1 MTGRSKPHDKEV
13 VLESKQN
20 KNEFLE
26 ILSIIWDKK
35 KLISLLVLFFSC
47 VGFIYAFYIATPL
60 YSSSVTFYLNSNN
73 ESSDSQLLNLAS
85 QFGIGGVRNTK
96 NSLNVLDITTSRR
109 ILGLVVEKEWENDK
123 YPNKKMNL
131 IEYWGIEESE
141 PWILREHAISRAL
154 EHVSVH
160 KNNDTGLITITM
172 QAEEAQL
179 SADIV
184 NFITKT
190 VSDYIKAEIKNRS
203 TLSLDFIE
211 QRLLATKQELTLAE
225 NELQAFREKNRNTTN
240 SPALILTGV
249 RLERNVA
256 VKQEVFIALEQ
267 QKEIELIE
275 GTKDEVPFTV
285 LDFGEKPIRHSSPNR
300 TKIILAFFLGSF
312 VMLTS
317 LVLLFSK
324 KKTSRIT

>member
-1 MTGRSKPHDKEV
+1 MIGRSKKHAKEV
-13 VLESKQN
+13 VLEPRQN
-20 KNEFLE
+20 ENEFLE
-26 ILSIIWDKK
+26 MLSIIWDKK
-35 KLISLLVLFFSC
+35 KLISLLVLLFSC
-47 VGFIYAFYIATPL
+47 VGFIYAFYIAIPL

-85 QFGIGGVRNTK
+85 QFGIGGVSKNK

-109 ILGLVVEKEWENDK
+109 ILGLAIEKEWETDK
-123 YPNKKMNL
+123 YPNKKTNL
-131 IEYWGIEESE
+131 IEYWGIEEKK
-141 PWILREHAISRAL
+141 PWIMRERAISRAL
-154 EHVSVH
+154 EHINVYQ
-160 KNNDTGLITITM
+160 NNDTGLITITM
-172 QAEEAQL
+172 QTEEAQL

-184 NFITKT
+184 NFITEA
-190 VSDYIKAEIKNRS
+190 VSEYIKTEIKHRS

-225 NELQAFREKNRNTTN
+225 NDLQAFREKNRNIVN
-240 SPALILTGV
+240 SPSLILTGV

-275 GTKDEVPFTV
+275 GMKDEMPFAI
-285 LDFGEKPIRHSSPNR
+285 LDLGEKPIRHSSPNR
-300 TKIILAFFLGSF
+300 MKIILAFFLSSF
-312 VMLTS
+312 AVLTS

-324 KKTSRIT
+324 KKTSHIT

>member
-1 MTGRSKPHDKEV
+1 MEV
-13 VLESKQN
+13 KQN
-20 KNEFLE
+20 DNEFLE

-73 ESSDSQLLNLAS
+73 ESSDSQLLNIAS
-85 QFGIGGVRNTK
+85 QFGIGGSSKNK
-96 NSLNVLDITTSRR
+96 NSPNVLDIATSRR
-109 ILGLVVEKEWENDK
+109 IMGLVVDKKWKTDK
-123 YPNKKMNL
+123 YPIDKINL
-131 IEYWGIEESE
+131 IEYWGIEEKE
-141 PWILREHAISRAL
+141 QWIMREHAISRAL
-154 EHVSVH
+154 EHINVQ

-172 QAEEAQL
+172 QTEEAQL

-184 NFITKT
+184 NFITEA
-190 VSDYIKAEIKNRS
+190 VAEYIKTEIQHRS

-211 QRLLATKQELTLAE
+211 QRLLATKQELTLTE
-225 NELQAFREKNRNTTN
+225 NKLQAFREKNRNIIN
-240 SPALILTGV
+240 SPLLILTGV

-275 GTKDEVPFTV
+275 GMKDDMPFV
-285 LDFGEKPIRHSSPNR
+285 ILDSGEKPTSHSWPNR
-300 TKIILAFFLGSF
+300 TKVILAFFLSSF
-312 VMLTS
+312 IVPTS
-317 LVLLFSK
+317 LVLFSSK
-324 KKTSRIT
+324 KKTSHIT